1 MVKEKYMWDKIKEL
15 WDEAWS
21 NIKEAWSNFGGSFME
36 LFKQLLKDTGSFA
49 KNVIV
54 NFFKAIYNLLAAP
67 LKTTWNVLYTV
78 ICKTIYYALK
88 YAWDKLIEKIFKK

>member
-1 MVKEKYMWDKIKEL
+1 MIKEKYMRDKIKEL

-21 NIKEAWSNFGGSFME
+21 NIREAWSNFGGSFME
-36 LFKQLLKDTGSFA
+36 LFMQLLSSFA

-54 NFFKAIYNLLAAP
+54 NFFTAIYNLLAAP
-67 LKTTWNVLYTV
+67 LKTIWNVLYTV

-88 YAWDKLIEKIFKK
+88 YAWDNLIGKIFKK